1 MIIQFSVE
9 NFKSIY
15 KKATFS
21 MLATKDQTHRRYLK
35 QIQNFKILP
44 STIIVGANGAGKSN
58 LFQALSYLQQIIIQS
73 KFKYQ
78 IPYFPHK
85 LEDHQETKLDIQFL
99 MNDIRYAYGISLSNE
114 KIFSEYL
121 VKFIENNPID
131 LYYRDE
137 ETLVYHD
144 ESMSTHPLEV
154 CLTQLSQNDDE
165 INQVFDFITEK
176 LVVVLADGGDEI
188 RLFQASLNQFMKPEN
203 QKIVT
208 RLIQK
213 LDIGIKGL
221 SVKCDEIIVEYERMG
236 IRLLDEST
244 GTKRLFMLLTVISD
258 VINEGKVFFIDEL
271 ERNLHI
277 MLTRTIIRMFHNQE
291 INANNAQLIFSTHNT
306 NLLNLSLFR
315 RDQVWFME
323 KNLKNL
329 NTELYSLYN
338 IMGVLDDENIEYGY
352 INGRYGATFKINFDE
367 VVYDDEE

>member
-21 MLATKDQTHRRYLK
+21 MLATKDKTHSSYLRTV
-35 QIQNFKILP
+35 QDFKMLP

-58 LFQALSYLQQIIIQS
+58 LFQALSYLQHILVS
-73 KFKYQ
+73 EFKYQ
-78 IPYFPHK
+78 LPYFPHK

-99 MNDIRYAYGISLSNE
+99 IEDVRYAYGISLSND
-114 KIFSEYL
+114 KVFSEYL
-121 VKFIENNPID
+121 VKFIENKPID
-131 LYYRDE
+131 LFYREDERLVYRE
-137 ETLVYHD
+137 ETQAI
-144 ESMSTHPLEV
+144 SPLSFG
-154 CLTQLSQNDDE
+154 LSQMAQDDGE
-165 INQVFDFITEK
+165 IKRVQDFITNQI
-176 LVVVLADGGDEI
+176 VVVLADGGDEQ
-188 RLFQASLNQFMKPEN
+188 RLFNSSLNQFKKPEN
-203 QKIVT
+203 QEIVSQ
-208 RLIQK
+208 LIK
-213 LDIGIKGL
+213 RLDIGIKGL
-221 SVKCDEIIVEYERMG
+221 SIKCDEIIVEYERMG

-277 MLTRTIIRMFHNQE
+277 MLARTIIQMFHHKDLNK
-291 INANNAQLIFSTHNT
+291 NNAQLIFSTHNT